1 MGGRVIECE
10 AKRIR
15 DAALEEG
22 REEAKA
28 QDIVILV
35 NILRK
40 YDASEDAIINEIVDT
55 YKLSRKEAEKYLKS
69 WLGNKH
75 DKIN

>member
-40 YDASEDAIINEIVDT
+40 YDATEDAIINEIVDT

-69 WLGNKH
+69 
-75 DKIN
+75 

>member
-1 MGGRVIECE
+1 MKKGVASVMGGRVIECE

-40 YDASEDAIINEIVDT
+40 YDATEDAIINEIVDT

-69 WLGNKH
+69 
-75 DKIN
+75 

>member
-1 MGGRVIECE
+1 MKKGVASVMGGRVIECE

-15 DAALEEG
+15 DAALEEA
-22 REEAKA
+22 RA

-40 YDASEDAIINEIVDT
+40 YDASEDAIINEIVYT
-55 YKLSRKEAEKYLKS
+55 YKLSRNEAEKYLKS
-69 WLGNKH
+69 
-75 DKIN
+75 